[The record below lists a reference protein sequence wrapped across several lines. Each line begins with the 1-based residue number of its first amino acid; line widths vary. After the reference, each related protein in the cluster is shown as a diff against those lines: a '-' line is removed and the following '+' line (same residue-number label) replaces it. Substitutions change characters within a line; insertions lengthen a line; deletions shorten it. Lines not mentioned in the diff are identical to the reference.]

1 MKNECAINAFQMGM
15 FEKIVADIPE
25 GDLRQP
31 AAGHGHTPLWLIGHL
46 ALTGGMGC
54 QLLGVAA
61 DVPSGWAEAFGPR
74 TPDPVMAEPSGLSK
88 PVLTAAMQANYAAL
102 RTAYED
108 ASPEVLARPHGV
120 PFFLNSPITTV
131 NHLVAVLL
139 TNHFG
144 FHLAQLSSVRRELG
158 KSPLV

>member
-1 MKNECAINAFQMGM
+1 MKNECAINTFQMGM
-15 FEKIVADIPE
+15 FETIVADIPE
-25 GDLRQP
+25 GDLRKP
-31 AAGHGHTPLWLIGHL
+31 AAGHGHTPLWLVGHL
-46 ALTGGMGC
+46 ALSGGMGC

-74 TPDPVMAEPSGLSK
+74 TPDPVTAEPPGLSK
-88 PVLTAAMQANYAAL
+88 PALVAAMQSNYAAL
-102 RTAYED
+102 RDAFEG

-120 PFFLNSPITTV
+120 PFFLKSSIITV

-144 FHLAQLSSVRRELG
+144 FHLAQLSSVRRGLG